1 MLDLT
6 TKYND
11 VSSKSETLED
21 TYKKQR
27 ITLKESKRSRVFYDQ
42 LSDAKAYTKFFAK
55 RLEKM
60 KLDVEDSRDEIIF
73 YIRKAKKKFAK
84 YFMTV
89 EKNQKE
95 DLELYQNKLKKKVQA
110 FKSIQSS
117 VEVAKERNI
126 LILNLF
132 QQHLTDVDNRV
143 TLSKAKCDEIQQKI
157 VKLVSLRSSNLMR
170 DFLKELVIKSRM
182 KEISNAFIQYCKS
195 EEGTSLNYEDKEIQ
209 KLQNEI
215 KALEEETNNAQ
226 RLELQNQV
234 AMLDK
239 ELLEN

>member
-1 MLDLT
+1 MFSKIVRKMSEEKLSKLESEYESLDKELDDLKHKLMEKLQTDHVSTQSEAKQLLFLEKETSDAVSYVKQLYSNQIFEDINAPKMFRQYMLDLT

-117 VEVAKERNI
+117 V
-126 LILNLF
+126 
-132 QQHLTDVDNRV
+132 
-143 TLSKAKCDEIQQKI
+143 
-157 VKLVSLRSSNLMR
+157 
-170 DFLKELVIKSRM
+170 
-182 KEISNAFIQYCKS
+182 
-195 EEGTSLNYEDKEIQ
+195 
-209 KLQNEI
+209 
-215 KALEEETNNAQ
+215 
-226 RLELQNQV
+226 
-234 AMLDK
+234 
-239 ELLEN
+239 